1 MSNRILSI
9 IALLPCIAIAPGC
22 AAMKPMQADMAPLA
36 LSQVAAPLERDHFK
50 RDTAGSISEED
61 LRRVL
66 AAPVFLE
73 EGARVGVIPVATG
86 YGPDPDL
93 PLNAVPEAIAGALE
107 RSGLFEG
114 ATEIS
119 TEWPCDG
126 GVSGLRELAARYRAD
141 YLVLYRNRFVDASS
155 MNGWGFS
162 YIALLPL
169 LFAPGRT
176 LAAAGVL
183 EATLFDVKTGTIL
196 FSVFSRVEG
205 KRKASLPSIA
215 EERRA
220 LKEELLRSASE
231 NLSAQVVEKTRRLA
245 AVRPGS
251 AIPGQAQ
258 ADTVSVAR

>member
-1 MSNRILSI
+1 MSSRIRSLVVS
-9 IALLPCIAIAPGC
+9 LPLVAVASGC
-22 AAMKPMQADMAPLA
+22 AAMKPMHAEMAPLA
-36 LSQVAAPLERDHFK
+36 LSPAATPLERDHFK

-107 RSGLFEG
+107 RSGLFDGVSEV
-114 ATEIS
+114 S
-119 TEWPCDG
+119 TGWPCDA

-141 YLVLYRNRFVDASS
+141 YLVLYRNRFVDRSS
-155 MNGWGFS
+155 LNAWGFS
-162 YIALLPL
+162 YLALLPL
-169 LFAPGRT
+169 LFAPAST
-176 LAAAGVL
+176 LSAAGVL

-196 FSVFSRVEG
+196 FSVFARVEG
-205 KRKASLPSIA
+205 KRKAALVSRA

-220 LKEELLRSASE
+220 LKAELLRSASE
-231 NLSAQVVEKTRRLA
+231 NLSAQVVEKARRLA
-245 AVRPGS
+245 AVRPTS
-251 AIPGQAQ
+251 ALKDAQ
-258 ADTVSVAR
+258 AAATSAAAP